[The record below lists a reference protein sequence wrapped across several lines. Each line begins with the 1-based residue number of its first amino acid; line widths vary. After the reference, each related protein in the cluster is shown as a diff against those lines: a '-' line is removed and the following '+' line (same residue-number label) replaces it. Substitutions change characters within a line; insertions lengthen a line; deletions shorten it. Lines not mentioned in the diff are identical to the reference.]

1 MQNMHYMY
9 SRFVIFFNI
18 KMKSEKSCN
27 IEGFQ
32 IFPQQKIEQ
41 MEDR

>member
-1 MQNMHYMY
+1 MHYMY
-9 SRFVIFFNI
+9 SRFVSCFFYI
-18 KMKSEKSCN
+18 KIKSEKSCN